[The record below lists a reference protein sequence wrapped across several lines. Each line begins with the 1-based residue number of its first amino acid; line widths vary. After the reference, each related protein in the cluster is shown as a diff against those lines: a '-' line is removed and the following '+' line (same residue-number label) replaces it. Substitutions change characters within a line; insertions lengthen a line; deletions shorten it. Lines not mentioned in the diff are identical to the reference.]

1 MAIDILSLKPTTI
14 SRDLKGK
21 FVCIYSLPKVGK
33 TSMACQFPKNL
44 LLGFEHGWN
53 AIAGAKAVDITKW
66 ADFKQI
72 LRQLEQPA
80 AREMYDTI
88 TIDTVGLAWQMC
100 EDFVC
105 AQNGVQKI
113 SDIPWGG
120 GYTACKKEFV
130 KGWSIMTSK
139 MSKKEFEN
147 SLRKITQLGYGLV
160 VIAHVERRI
169 EKRADD
175 SEVEILGPA
184 IPKRAYE
191 IVNQL
196 VDIIGYIDITWDEE
210 GNSERW
216 LYTRKT
222 PTVMAGSRFKYLEPK
237 IKFGYNELV
246 NAISD
251 AIDKA
256 EKLDGAT
263 VVDKTERIIEEAL
276 DYNAIRAEASA
287 LWKQLVGEGENAN
300 AEMAKTILKKVEMIF
315 GRTMKL
321 SEITEDQVDL
331 FNLVVIE
338 MRDLAKAS

>member
-1 MAIDILSLKPTTI
+1 MAIDIFNIQPTTI

-44 LLGFEHGWN
+44 LLAFEKGYN
-53 AIAGAKAVDITKW
+53 AIAGVKPIDITKW
-66 ADFKQI
+66 SDLKLV
-72 LRQLEQPA
+72 LRQLEKPE
-80 AREMYDTI
+80 ARLLYDTV
-88 TIDTVGLAWQMC
+88 TIDTVGIAWEMC
-100 EDFVC
+100 EQFVC

-113 SDIPWGG
+113 ADIPWGG
-120 GYTACKKEFV
+120 GYSACKKEFE
-130 KGWSIMTSK
+130 SC
-139 MSKKEFEN
+139 
-147 SLRKITQLGYGLV
+147 LRKITQLGYGLV
-160 VIAHVERRI
+160 IIAHVDKRT

-196 VDIIGYIDITWDEE
+196 VDIIGYIDVTWDEE

-222 PTVMAGSRFKYLEPK
+222 PTVMAGSRFKYLAPK
-237 IKFGYNELV
+237 IKFGYQELV
-246 NAISD
+246 DAISD
-251 AIDKA
+251 AIDKS

-263 VVDKTERIIEEAL
+263 VVETSELIMEEAL
-276 DYNAIRAEASA
+276 DYKKIRERASS
-287 LWKQLVGEGENAN
+287 LWADLVGRDEDNA
-300 AEMAKTILKKVEMIF
+300 AVILKKVEMIF
-315 GRTMKL
+315 GRQIKL

-331 FNLVVIE
+331 FNLVVLE
-338 MRDLAKAS
+338 MEDMLKE

>member
-1 MAIDILSLKPTTI
+1 MAIDILNIQPTTI

-44 LLGFEHGWN
+44 LLAFEKGYN
-53 AIAGAKAVDITKW
+53 AIAGIKPVDITKW
-66 ADFKQI
+66 SDLKLV
-72 LRQLEQPA
+72 LRQLEKPE
-80 AREMYDTI
+80 ARQMYDTI
-88 TIDTVGLAWQMC
+88 TIDTIGIAWEMC
-100 EDFVC
+100 EQFVC

-113 SDIPWGG
+113 GDIPWGG
-120 GYTACKKEFV
+120 GYSACKR
-130 KGWSIMTSK
+130 
-139 MSKKEFEN
+139 EFE
-147 SLRKITQLGYGLV
+147 SCLRKITQLGYGLV
-160 VIAHVERRI
+160 IIAHVEKRI

-222 PTVMAGSRFKYLEPK
+222 PTIMAGSRFKYLAPK

-246 NAISD
+246 EAIGE

-256 EKLDGAT
+256 EKLDGAV
-263 VVDKTERIIEEAL
+263 VVDTTQQVIEEKL
-276 DYNAIRAEASA
+276 DYNAIRAEAA
-287 LWKQLVGEGENAN
+287 DLWKQLVEKDTENAGR
-300 AEMAKTILKKVEMIF
+300 ILKKVEMIF
-315 GRTMKL
+315 GRPMKL

-331 FNLVVIE
+331 FLSLIHI
-338 MRDLAKAS
+338 

>member
-1 MAIDILSLKPTTI
+1 M
-14 SRDLKGK
+14 
-21 FVCIYSLPKVGK
+21 
-33 TSMACQFPKNL
+33 
-44 LLGFEHGWN
+44 
-53 AIAGAKAVDITKW
+53 
-66 ADFKQI
+66 
-72 LRQLEQPA
+72 
-80 AREMYDTI
+80 
-88 TIDTVGLAWQMC
+88 
-100 EDFVC
+100 
-105 AQNGVQKI
+105 
-113 SDIPWGG
+113 
-120 GYTACKKEFV
+120 
-130 KGWSIMTSK
+130 
-139 MSKKEFEN
+139 
-147 SLRKITQLGYGLV
+147 
-160 VIAHVERRI
+160 
-169 EKRADD
+169 
-175 SEVEILGPA
+175 
-184 IPKRAYE
+184 
-191 IVNQL
+191 

-263 VVDKTERIIEEAL
+263 VVDKTERIIEETL

-300 AEMAKTILKKVEMIF
+300 PEMAKTILKKVEMIF

>member
-1 MAIDILSLKPTTI
+1 MAIDILNIQPSVI

-53 AIAGAKAVDITKW
+53 AIGGVKAIDVTKW
-66 ADFKQI
+66 ADFKLI
-72 LRQLEQPA
+72 LRQLEKPEA
-80 AREMYDTI
+80 KTMYDTI
-88 TIDTVGLAWQMC
+88 TIDTIGIAWDAC
-100 EDFVC
+100 EQYIC

-113 SDIPWGG
+113 ADIPWGG
-120 GYTACKKEFV
+120 GYSACKKEFE
-130 KGWSIMTSK
+130 SC
-139 MSKKEFEN
+139 
-147 SLRKITQLGYGLV
+147 LRKITQLGYGLV
-160 VIAHVERRI
+160 IIAHVERRI

-196 VDIIGYIDITWDEE
+196 VDIIGYIDVTWDEE

-222 PTVMAGSRFKYLEPK
+222 PTVMAGSRFKYLAPK
-237 IKFGYNELV
+237 IKFGYQELV
-246 NAISD
+246 D
-251 AIDKA
+251 AIA
-256 EKLDGAT
+256 EAIEKSEKIDGAK
-263 VVDKTERIIEEAL
+263 VVDKQENIIEQTLSFNEVRNEAMELWNKLIEL
-276 DYNAIRAEASA
+276 DP
-287 LWKQLVGEGENAN
+287 ENS
-300 AEMAKTILKKVEMIF
+300 KIILKKVEMVF
-315 GRTMKL
+315 GRVMKL

-331 FNLVVIE
+331 FNLVVLD
-338 MRDLAKAS
+338 MRDLLKEQTN

>member
-1 MAIDILSLKPTTI
+1 MAIDILNIQPTTI

-44 LLGFEHGWN
+44 LLAFEKGYN
-53 AIAGAKAVDITKW
+53 AIAGIKPVDITKW
-66 ADFKQI
+66 SDLKLV
-72 LRQLEQPA
+72 LRQLEKPE
-80 AREMYDTI
+80 ARQMYDTI
-88 TIDTVGLAWQMC
+88 TIDTIGIAWEMC
-100 EDFVC
+100 EQFVC

-113 SDIPWGG
+113 GDIPWGG
-120 GYTACKKEFV
+120 GYSACKR
-130 KGWSIMTSK
+130 
-139 MSKKEFEN
+139 EFE
-147 SLRKITQLGYGLV
+147 SCLRKITQLGYGLV
-160 VIAHVERRI
+160 IIAHVERRI

-222 PTVMAGSRFKYLEPK
+222 PTIMAGSRFKFLAPK

-246 NAISD
+246 EAIGE

-256 EKLDGAT
+256 EKLDGAV
-263 VVDKTERIIEEAL
+263 VVDTTQQVIEEKL
-276 DYNAIRAEASA
+276 DYNAIRAEAA
-287 LWKQLVGEGENAN
+287 ELWKQLVEKDTENAGR
-300 AEMAKTILKKVEMIF
+300 ILKKVEMVF
-315 GRTMKL
+315 GRPMKL

-331 FNLVVIE
+331 FNLVLLDMKE
-338 MRDLAKAS
+338 ML

>member
-1 MAIDILSLKPTTI
+1 MAIDILNIQPTTI

-44 LLGFEHGWN
+44 LLAFEKGYN
-53 AIAGAKAVDITKW
+53 AIAGIKPVDITKW
-66 ADFKQI
+66 SDLKLV
-72 LRQLEQPA
+72 LRQLEKPE
-80 AREMYDTI
+80 ARQMYDTI
-88 TIDTVGLAWQMC
+88 TIDTIGIAWEMC
-100 EDFVC
+100 EQFVC

-113 SDIPWGG
+113 GDIPWGG
-120 GYTACKKEFV
+120 GYSACKR
-130 KGWSIMTSK
+130 
-139 MSKKEFEN
+139 EFE
-147 SLRKITQLGYGLV
+147 SCLRKITQLGYGLV
-160 VIAHVERRI
+160 IIAHVERRI

-222 PTVMAGSRFKYLEPK
+222 PTIMAGSRFKYLAPK

-246 NAISD
+246 EAIGE

-256 EKLDGAT
+256 EKLDGAV
-263 VVDKTERIIEEAL
+263 VVDTTQQVIEEKL
-276 DYNAIRAEASA
+276 DYNAIRAEAA
-287 LWKQLVGEGENAN
+287 DLWKQLVEKDTENAGR
-300 AEMAKTILKKVEMIF
+300 ILKKVEMIF
-315 GRTMKL
+315 GRPMKL

-331 FNLVVIE
+331 FNLVLLDMKE
-338 MRDLAKAS
+338 ML

>member
-1 MAIDILSLKPTTI
+1 MAIDILNIQPTTI

-44 LLGFEHGWN
+44 LLAFEKGYN
-53 AIAGAKAVDITKW
+53 AIAGIKPVDITKW
-66 ADFKQI
+66 SDLKLV
-72 LRQLEQPA
+72 LRQLEKPE
-80 AREMYDTI
+80 ARQMYDTI
-88 TIDTVGLAWQMC
+88 TIDTIGIAWEMC
-100 EDFVC
+100 EQFVC

-113 SDIPWGG
+113 GDIPWGG
-120 GYTACKKEFV
+120 GYSACKR
-130 KGWSIMTSK
+130 
-139 MSKKEFEN
+139 EFE
-147 SLRKITQLGYGLV
+147 SCLRKITQLGYGLV
-160 VIAHVERRI
+160 IIAHVERRI

-222 PTVMAGSRFKYLEPK
+222 PTIMAGSRFKYLAPK

-246 NAISD
+246 EAIGE

-256 EKLDGAT
+256 EKLDGAV
-263 VVDKTERIIEEAL
+263 VVDTTQQVIEEKL
-276 DYNAIRAEASA
+276 DYNAIRAEAA
-287 LWKQLVGEGENAN
+287 ELWKRLVEKDTENAGR
-300 AEMAKTILKKVEMIF
+300 ILKKVEMIF
-315 GRTMKL
+315 GRPMKL

-331 FNLVVIE
+331 FNLAVLDMRE
-338 MRDLAKAS
+338 MLENSK

>member
-1 MAIDILSLKPTTI
+1 MAIDILNIQPTTI

-44 LLGFEHGWN
+44 LLAFEKGYN
-53 AIAGAKAVDITKW
+53 AIAGIKPVDITKW
-66 ADFKQI
+66 SDLKLV
-72 LRQLEQPA
+72 LRQLEKPE
-80 AREMYDTI
+80 ARQMYDTI
-88 TIDTVGLAWQMC
+88 TIDTIGIAWEMC
-100 EDFVC
+100 EQFVC

-113 SDIPWGG
+113 GDIPWGG
-120 GYTACKKEFV
+120 GYSACKR
-130 KGWSIMTSK
+130 
-139 MSKKEFEN
+139 EFE
-147 SLRKITQLGYGLV
+147 SCLRKITQLGYGLV
-160 VIAHVERRI
+160 IIAHVERRI

-222 PTVMAGSRFKYLEPK
+222 PTIMAGSRFKYLAPK

-246 NAISD
+246 EAIGE

-256 EKLDGAT
+256 EKLDGAV
-263 VVDKTERIIEEAL
+263 VVDTTQQVIEEKL
-276 DYNAIRAEASA
+276 DYNAIRAEAA
-287 LWKQLVGEGENAN
+287 DLWKRLVEKDTENAGR
-300 AEMAKTILKKVEMIF
+300 ILKKVEMIF
-315 GRTMKL
+315 GRPMKL

-331 FNLVVIE
+331 FNLAVLD
-338 MRDLAKAS
+338 MRDMLENSK